1 MPCPPRPESRVSPW
15 GWGCGSWE
23 HEKSRRALK
32 WREEQRKE
40 SYTKD
45 DSEKDSDTGDDQPDI
60 LEPPEV
66 ASARESIAAL
76 VGEQKKLRKQKVPRV
91 WGRKSGMERP
101 DPGAAGGRAGGM
113 RPGAQAADP
122 VLPSFPE
129 TSLRLGFLICRMGGI
144 TVQSWWGCWED

>member
-1 MPCPPRPESRVSPW
+1 MPPTPRPDSPASL

-45 DSEKDSDTGDDQPDI
+45 DSEKDSDTGDDQPDT

-76 VGEQKKLRKQKVPRV
+76 VGEQKKLRKQKVPGTG
-91 WGRKSGMERP
+91 GRREWPERP
-101 DPGAAGGRAGGM
+101 RPEGAGGGVREDSDL
-113 RPGAQAADP
+113 RAQASDP
-122 VLPSFPE
+122 L
-129 TSLRLGFLICRMGGI
+129 
-144 TVQSWWGCWED
+144 